1 MKKAMLNFWV
11 DAVIGVAFLT
21 LAVSGIVFLLPLG
34 VRGVSAAGVATILFV
49 SVPAWHAIHDW
60 SAVTIVVGIGLHC
73 ALHYRW
79 IVTMWQRAFGG
90 LSAAPSAPQPVEQAA
105 HRPRAAAAPGPVTGY
120 QVSGAA
126 SSDRRP
132 ARALAESPRT
142 TTRPAGAERR
152 YSRGA
157 FLTGAAGLAGGAL
170 LVSLIAARSPSPG
183 TANRGGFVALPDG
196 SAGSSAG
203 NSYGDGFDDQQSDDY
218 AYGYGDGSQQSGGS
232 AAPGAAAGGTQVEVS
247 AACVGCGECLNVCP
261 AGVFAW
267 GGGKAVAA
275 DPGACIR
282 CGRCL
287 QACPVGA
294 IMVTA

>member
-1 MKKAMLNFWV
+1 
-11 DAVIGVAFLT
+11 VI
-21 LAVSGIVFLLPLG
+21 
-34 VRGVSAAGVATILFV
+34 
-49 SVPAWHAIHDW
+49 
-60 SAVTIVVGIGLHC
+60 GIGLHC

-79 IVTMWQRAFGG
+79 IVTMWRRAFGG
-90 LSAAPSAPQPVEQAA
+90 LSAAGNAPQRTDPAARRRPV
-105 HRPRAAAAPGPVTGY
+105 APSGAPVTVYGA
-120 QVSGAA
+120 SGAA
-126 SSDRRP
+126 SAAQGPAAKPQRP
-132 ARALAESPRT
+132 AARST
-142 TTRPAGAERR
+142 GAERR

-170 LVSLIAARSPSPG
+170 LVSLIAARSPSPD
-183 TANRGGFVALPDG
+183 TAKQAGLVARSDG

-232 AAPGAAAGGTQVEVS
+232 AAPGATAAGGTQVTVS
-247 AACVGCGECLNVCP
+247 TACVGCGECLNVCP

-267 GGGKAVAA
+267 GGGKAVAT

-294 IMVTA
+294 ITVTA